1 MKFTRRYEC
10 PDKNNKYYVQKSQ
23 GGWNPGLVKPSG
35 SKLIFQ
41 NCVFYAIGRFN
52 EIAGAGSCKWLASV
66 NAENM
71 VTVAK
76 SQGLTITQVPTL
88 GGCMVWE
95 GIGSAAGHVAI
106 VEEING
112 SGIITSESGWNAS
125 KAWWTQARS
134 GSNWGQNA
142 TYKYL
147 GCIQNP
153 AYPFD
158 TEPGHIYR
166 AQVGAFTSYENA
178 KRYAAELNA
187 KGIECFIVKG

>member
-10 PDKNNKYYVQKSQ
+10 PDETNLYYVQKSQ
-23 GGWNPGLVKPSG
+23 GGWNPGLVKPAG
-35 SKLIFQ
+35 CKLIFC

-71 VTVAK
+71 VSVAR
-76 SQGLTITQVPTL
+76 QQNLTISQVPTL

-106 VEEING
+106 VESIDG
-112 SGIITSESGWNAS
+112 SGIITSESGWNAPR
-125 KAWWTQARS
+125 AWWTQARS
-134 GSNWGQNA
+134 GSNWGQNS

-153 AYPFD
+153 AFPFD
-158 TEPGHIYR
+158 SEPSKIYR
-166 AQVGAFTSYENA
+166 VQVGAFVSYENA
-178 KRYAAELNA
+178 KRYAEQL
-187 KGIECFIVKG
+187 KKQGIECFIVTG